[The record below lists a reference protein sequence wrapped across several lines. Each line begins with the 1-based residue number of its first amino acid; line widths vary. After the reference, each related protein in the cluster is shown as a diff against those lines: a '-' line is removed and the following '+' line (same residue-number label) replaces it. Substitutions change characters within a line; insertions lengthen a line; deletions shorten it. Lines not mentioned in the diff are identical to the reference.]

1 MASKPWHLGRILFG
15 FALLFWIGPAAAAEP
30 NYPQLTGRIVDD
42 ANLLSPDERAEL
54 DASLKALE
62 DKSSD
67 QLVVVTLPPFKV
79 STSRISAISSA
90 VIGASAP
97 RKVLIVA
104 K

>member
-1 MASKPWHLGRILFG
+1 
-15 FALLFWIGPAAAAEP
+15 
-30 NYPQLTGRIVDD
+30 
-42 ANLLSPDERAEL
+42 LSPDERAEL
-54 DASLKALE
+54 DANLKALE
-62 DKSSD
+62 DD